1 MNRNPSGQNTC
12 EKCQQAFD
20 SEAELHNHQD
30 TAHGGNESGQRQ
42 SNFDVEQEQPNERK
56 IA

>member
-1 MNRNPSGQNTC
+1 MNPSGQNTC

-20 SEAELHNHQD
+20 SEAQLQDHED
-30 TAHGGNESGQRQ
+30 TAHGGNGSGQTP
-42 SNFDVEQEQPNERK
+42 SNFDIEHEQPNQRK

>member
-20 SEAELHNHQD
+20 SEAELHNHED